1 MYVPS
6 TNVYGTQQATTE
18 ADDRTPP
25 KDQTS
30 FPKDMMP
37 YCVCIYEWDAT
48 FVKAGLKPS
57 NVDLFTRICTRFNI
71 ASEASNVY
79 ILSGQKLIKNPKNGQ
94 FGEFLKN

>member
-1 MYVPS
+1 
-6 TNVYGTQQATTE
+6 
-18 ADDRTPP
+18 
-25 KDQTS
+25 
-30 FPKDMMP
+30 MMP

-79 ILSGQKLIKNPKNGQ
+79 ILSGQKLIKIVKNGQ
-94 FGEFLKN
+94 FGDFLEKLKLAVKQCYQTGRF

>member
-57 NVDLFTRICTRFNI
+57 NVDLFTRICTIEFYRKSI
-71 ASEASNVY
+71 IQHCERSE
-79 ILSGQKLIKNPKNGQ
+79 LRLQ
-94 FGEFLKN
+94 FEWTKVN